1 MTNLLLPNYF
11 FMATPQEMMQSMINN
26 MLDKTGKKLEDWH
39 AIIAEKGFEKH
50 GEILQF
56 LKGDHEVSHGY
67 ANTISQ
73 LFLKPEILNPT
84 NESENEKDQA
94 LLKGKK
100 AMAPIFKK
108 AKQLFEGIEGEVEF
122 AYKKSYIS
130 LRTPK
135 KQFAMLQ
142 PSTKSRIDIGLNLK
156 DSEVEGQI
164 EKVGSW
170 NSMVTHRLKV
180 DSLETL
186 KGIEEWLQKAYN
198 ANV

>member
-1 MTNLLLPNYF
+1 
-11 FMATPQEMMQSMINN
+11 MATPQEMMQSMINN

-50 GEILQF
+50 GEILKF
-56 LKGDHEVSHGY
+56 LKGEHEVSHGY

-73 LFLKPEILNPT
+73 LFLNPQILNPT
-84 NESENEKDQA
+84 TESENDKDHA
-94 LLKGKK
+94 LLKGKE
-100 AMAPIFKK
+100 AMAPVFKK
-108 AKQLFEGIEGEVEF
+108 AKHLFENIEGEVEF

-135 KQFAMLQ
+135 KQFAILQ

-156 DSEVEGQI
+156 DVEADAQI
-164 EKVGSW
+164 EEAGGW
-170 NSMVTHRLKV
+170 NTMVTHRIKV
-180 DSLETL
+180 DSIDSL
-186 KGIEEWLQKAYN
+186 KGIEGWLQKAYE